1 MAITVGNLGAVASGN
16 NSIEVS
22 APTHSNGDLLVIFAS
37 TSASSG
43 DLTLAVNETG
53 WTIRAAGSTTN
64 GIDRS
69 LMIATKVASSESGT
83 YTVSSVNS
91 ASIKAR
97 MAAFSGVHADV
108 LDQTTPAAVVL
119 SNTNDSAIPPA
130 ITTQTAG
137 ALVLTF
143 VTLTD
148 TPSFPSLADPD
159 NHTTL
164 YTATDPPTP
173 YHLVSYREI
182 ASPGTETPT
191 AWTGV
196 DDDSTADTLAIT
208 IALKAVAAAFILV
221 PNPASMNI

>member
-1 MAITVGNLGAVASGN
+1 
-16 NSIEVS
+16 
-22 APTHSNGDLLVIFAS
+22 
-37 TSASSG
+37 
-43 DLTLAVNETG
+43 
-53 WTIRAAGSTTN
+53 
-64 GIDRS
+64 
-69 LMIATKVASSESGT
+69 
-83 YTVSSVNS
+83 
-91 ASIKAR
+91 
-97 MAAFSGVHADV
+97 
-108 LDQTTPAAVVL
+108 
-119 SNTNDSAIPPA
+119 
-130 ITTQTAG
+130 
-137 ALVLTF
+137 VLTF

-208 IALKAVAAAFILV
+208 IALKAAASLTKYLKLLV
-221 PNPASMNI
+221 HPSASSDTGVEGWVLNPAGTSLYGKFTGASFAAGTDDDDGFAVLKVDVADFGGSALLTSDAPLAVVRNTASGTTMLTGSVIEE